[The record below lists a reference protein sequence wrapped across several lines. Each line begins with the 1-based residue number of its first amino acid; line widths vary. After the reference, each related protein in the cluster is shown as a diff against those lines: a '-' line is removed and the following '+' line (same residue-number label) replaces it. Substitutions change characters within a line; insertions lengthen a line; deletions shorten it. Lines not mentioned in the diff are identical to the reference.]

1 MSKNEYTLTEVSAE
15 QLDLVE
21 GGAAPEA
28 VAFGLSGVVGESRVY
43 IIY

>member
-15 QLDLVE
+15 QLELVE

-28 VAFGLSGVVGESRVY
+28 VAFGLGGVGESRVY